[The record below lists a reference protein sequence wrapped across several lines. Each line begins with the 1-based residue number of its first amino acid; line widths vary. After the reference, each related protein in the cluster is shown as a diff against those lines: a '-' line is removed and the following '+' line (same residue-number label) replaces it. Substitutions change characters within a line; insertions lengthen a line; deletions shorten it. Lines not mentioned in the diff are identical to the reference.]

1 MPRPRSRVKKKPRYF
16 KCAQC
21 RGYFPV
27 SEKEEH
33 ICTPPTEWTVMG
45 HLEGDLLDTWEKL
58 REFAAD
64 LGEQR
69 IYASTKAV
77 MFSTRVCYCFVRPR
91 SKDLQ
96 LFIMLPKRTKHERF
110 KKIVKQNKKK
120 WSHYMLLKHP
130 DEISNPVTG
139 WLEEAFA
146 ASNNPST

>member
-1 MPRPRSRVKKKPRYF
+1 
-16 KCAQC
+16 
-21 RGYFPV
+21 
-27 SEKEEH
+27 
-33 ICTPPTEWTVMG
+33 MG

-77 MFSTRVCYCFVRPR
+77 MFSRRICYCFVRPR

-96 LFIMLPKRTKHERF
+96 LFIMLPKRTKNERF
-110 KKIVKQNKKK
+110 KKIVKQNKNK
-120 WSHYMLLKHP
+120 WSHYTLIKHP
-130 DEISNPVTG
+130 DEISIPITG

-146 ASNNPST
+146 AAD